1 MGASESAEIH
11 VSFNRPNLFYFA
23 GEQITGNI
31 SFQNTHE
38 KLTLDEIF
46 LEFIGEI
53 GYTTRE
59 IRHRQDSNGRS
70 TTENYTEYHRIP
82 FVTHRIPV
90 VRPQHGQVNI
100 SRTDSIT
107 FVVFS
112 SVKLLFIVVNILGH
126 LNFLFLNVY
135 LHHQFHQQSHILM

>member
-59 IRHRQDSNGRS
+59 TRHRKDSNGHA

-82 FVTHRIPV
+82 FINFRLSV
-90 VRPQHGQVNI
+90 VRPENGQVKI
-100 SRTDSIT
+100 
-107 FVVFS
+107 
-112 SVKLLFIVVNILGH
+112 
-126 LNFLFLNVY
+126 
-135 LHHQFHQQSHILM
+135 

>member
-31 SFQNTHE
+31 SFKNKHE

-82 FVTHRIPV
+82 FMTHRIPV

-100 SRTDSIT
+100 NKTYSIN
-107 FVVFS
+107 VIVF
-112 SVKLLFIVVNILGH
+112 LA
-126 LNFLFLNVY
+126 
-135 LHHQFHQQSHILM
+135 